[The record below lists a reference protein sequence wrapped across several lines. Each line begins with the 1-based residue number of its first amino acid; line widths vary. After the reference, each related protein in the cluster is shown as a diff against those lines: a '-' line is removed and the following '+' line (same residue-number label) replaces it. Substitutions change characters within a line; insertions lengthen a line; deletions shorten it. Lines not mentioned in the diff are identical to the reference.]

1 MEGANNRSSDAVRE
15 KVSENPE
22 PSEEREEEIRGEK
35 VEKIDE
41 QRRVSSE
48 SSTDYA
54 LGNSSRGES
63 KASQFQTLDSVELP
77 GGDFRANFDE
87 SSDHL
92 SGSVCVWVFCYYFWC
107 WV

>member
-1 MEGANNRSSDAVRE
+1 MEGANSRSSDAVRE
-15 KVSENPE
+15 KVSDNLE
-22 PSEEREEEIRGEK
+22 PSEEREEENRGEK

-48 SSTDYA
+48 SSSDCA

-63 KASQFQTLDSVELP
+63 KASQFQTLASVELP
-77 GGDFRANFDE
+77 GGDSRANFDE

-92 SGSVCVWVFCYYFWC
+92 SGSVCQCVLCYFFWC
-107 WV
+107 WM